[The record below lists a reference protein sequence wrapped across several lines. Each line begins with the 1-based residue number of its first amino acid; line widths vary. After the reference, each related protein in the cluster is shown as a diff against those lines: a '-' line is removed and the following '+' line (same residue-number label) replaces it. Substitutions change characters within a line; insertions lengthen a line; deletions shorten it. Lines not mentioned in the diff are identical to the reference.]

1 LTPKVLGIFGVGL
14 IGGSIGLRAR
24 RNGLE
29 VFGYDP
35 DPSALEQARVAG
47 AIDAVASFDELPHR
61 ADVLVIAAPLGATL
75 DEIERLRERGD
86 ALCALMLDVA
96 SVKAPV
102 VAAARGLKNFVAS
115 HPMAGS
121 ERSGASNARG
131 DLFEGRPWAY
141 APTGDAQLDARACT
155 FIVSLG
161 ALPLAIG
168 AEDHDRIVAIASH
181 VPQVV
186 AFRYARLLREE
197 PGAEKLCGPVA
208 RELLRIASM
217 DPAMWREI
225 LSANA
230 TNVESDLRRLAAELA
245 VAADE
250 LAAPVA
256 QIKAPAGAMERR
268 PGAERP

>member
-14 IGGSIGLRAR
+14 IGGSIGLRGR
-24 RNGLE
+24 RNGLH
-29 VFGYDP
+29 VIGYDS
-35 DPSALEQARVAG
+35 DPSALEEARVAG
-47 AIDAVASFDELPHR
+47 AIDAVDSFDELPR
-61 ADVLVIAAPLGATL
+61 RVDVLVIAAHLGATL
-75 DEIERLRERGD
+75 NEIEHLRERND
-86 ALCALMLDVA
+86 AVCALILDVA

-102 VAAARGLKNFVAS
+102 VAVARGLKNFVAT

-141 APTGDAQLDARACT
+141 VLTGDAQLDARACN
-155 FIVSLG
+155 FIESLG
-161 ALPLAIG
+161 GLPLAIG
-168 AEDHDRIVAIASH
+168 SEEHDRIVAIASH

-186 AFRYARLLREE
+186 AYCYTRLLQEQR
-197 PGAEKLCGPVA
+197 GAEQLCGPVA

-230 TNVESDLRRLAAELA
+230 TNVEGDLRRLAAGLE

-250 LAAPVA
+250 LA
-256 QIKAPAGAMERR
+256 GR
-268 PGAERP
+268 PH

>member
-1 LTPKVLGIFGVGL
+1 MTPKVLGIFGVGL

-24 RNGLE
+24 RNGIR
-29 VFGYDP
+29 VIGYDS

-47 AIDAVASFDELPHR
+47 VIDGVASFDKLPR
-61 ADVLVIAAPLGATL
+61 QTDVLVIAAHLGATL
-75 DEIERLRERGD
+75 SEIARLRERGD
-86 ALCALMLDVA
+86 AVCALILDVA
-96 SVKAPV
+96 LVKTPV
-102 VAAARGLKNFVAS
+102 VAAAGGLKNFVAS

-141 APTGDAQLDARACT
+141 VPTADAQLDARACD

-161 ALPLAIG
+161 ALPLPIG
-168 AEDHDRIVAIASH
+168 AEDHDRIVAITSH

-186 AFRYARLLREE
+186 AYCYTRLLQEE
-197 PGAEKLCGPVA
+197 RGAEKLCGPVA

-217 DPAMWREI
+217 DPVMWREI

-230 TNVESDLRRLAAELA
+230 TNVESDLRRLAAELE

-250 LAAPVA
+250 LSAD
-256 QIKAPAGAMERR
+256 
-268 PGAERP
+268 PGFS

>member
-1 LTPKVLGIFGVGL
+1 L
-14 IGGSIGLRAR
+14 IGGSIALRAR
-24 RNGLE
+24 RNGLH
-29 VFGYDP
+29 VIGYDS
-35 DPSALEQARVAG
+35 DPSALEEARVAG
-47 AIDAVASFDELPHR
+47 AIDAAETFDELSR
-61 ADVLVIAAPLGATL
+61 RVDVLVIAAHLGATL
-75 DEIERLRERGD
+75 SEIERLRERND
-86 ALCALMLDVA
+86 AVCALILDVA

-102 VAAARGLKNFVAS
+102 VAAAPGLKNFVAT

-141 APTGDAQLDARACT
+141 APTGDADLDARVCD
-155 FIVSLG
+155 FIDSLG

-168 AEDHDRIVAIASH
+168 AEEHDRIVAITSH

-186 AFRYARLLREE
+186 AYRYTRLLQEE
-197 PGAEKLCGPVA
+197 GAAEQLCGPVA

-230 TNVESDLRRLAAELA
+230 TNVESDLRRLAVELEA
-245 VAADE
+245 AADE
-250 LAAPVA
+250 LAAP
-256 QIKAPAGAMERR
+256 IEAPAGAMERS